1 MARRGT
7 NDNKNRSSIRQCAGC
22 GKIIYSGLYCTDC
35 LEKFRERAKTQSRHM
50 EMIKNNSLRKVVQER
65 REVVVLIA
73 ISDERNLSL
82 MKILFERDLP
92 ECKILATNNTL
103 NAINTLV
110 SREVS
115 LVILDADYNG
125 LDMLGRIRDEER
137 FKDVPV
143 MMMSGSTDRNLVAN
157 VFSLGV
163 QDYVT
168 KPCAPEALIDRINK
182 LLHGKDNDS
191 PAADT
196 QSKVAFNLL
205 LIDDDIFDLR
215 QERDTLKNRLPCQI
229 TTAQSAMEGMRI
241 LESQG
246 ADLVL
251 VSLNMLFVDGLK
263 FLALVNENGK
273 LKKIPVIIMTDSRD
287 FKVLSEIERSTAVGY
302 IRKPNITED
311 ALSFIES
318 KLRRRR
324 SL

>member
-7 NDNKNRSSIRQCAGC
+7 TDNKNRSSIRQCAGC

-65 REVVVLIA
+65 REVVILIA
-73 ISDERNLSL
+73 ISDERNLNL
-82 MKILFERDLP
+82 TKLILERDLP

-103 NAINTLV
+103 SAINTLV

-137 FKDVPV
+137 FKDTPV
-143 MMMSGSTDRNLVAN
+143 MMMSGSTERDLVAS

-182 LLHGKDNDS
+182 LLHGKENDS
-191 PAADT
+191 PADT
-196 QSKVAFNLL
+196 QTKTTFNILL
-205 LIDDDIFDLR
+205 VDDDIFDLR
-215 QERDTLKNRLPCQI
+215 QERDTLKNRLPCEI
-229 TTAQSAMEGMRI
+229 TTAQSAMEGMRV
-241 LESQG
+241 LENQG

-263 FLALVNENGK
+263 FLALVNENNK

-318 KLRRRR
+318 KLRKRRVM
-324 SL
+324 

>member
-22 GKIIYSGLYCTDC
+22 GKIIYSGLYCADC

-65 REVVVLIA
+65 REVVILIA
-73 ISDERNLSL
+73 ISDERNLNL
-82 MKILFERDLP
+82 TKILLERDLP

-103 NAINTLV
+103 SAINTLV

-137 FKDVPV
+137 FKDMPV
-143 MMMSGSTDRNLVAN
+143 MMMSGSTERDLVAS

-182 LLHGKDNDS
+182 LLHGKENDS
-191 PAADT
+191 PADS
-196 QSKVAFNLL
+196 QSKTTFNILL
-205 LIDDDIFDLR
+205 VDDDIFDLR
-215 QERDTLKNRLPCQI
+215 QERDTLKNRLPCEI
-229 TTAQSAMEGMRI
+229 TTAQSAMEGMRV
-241 LESQG
+241 LENQG

-263 FLALVNENGK
+263 FLALVNENSK

-311 ALSFIES
+311 AISFIES
-318 KLRRRR
+318 KLRKRR
-324 SL
+324 

>member
-1 MARRGT
+1 
-7 NDNKNRSSIRQCAGC
+7 
-22 GKIIYSGLYCTDC
+22 
-35 LEKFRERAKTQSRHM
+35 
-50 EMIKNNSLRKVVQER
+50 MIKNNSLRKVVQER

-82 MKILFERDLP
+82 MKILLERDLP

-103 NAINTLV
+103 SAINTLV

-137 FKDVPV
+137 FKDTPV
-143 MMMSGSTDRNLVAN
+143 MMMSGSTERDLVAS

-182 LLHGKDNDS
+182 LLHGKENDS
-191 PAADT
+191 PADT
-196 QSKVAFNLL
+196 QTKTTFNILL
-205 LIDDDIFDLR
+205 VDDDIFDLR
-215 QERDTLKNRLPCQI
+215 QERDTLKNRLPCEI
-229 TTAQSAMEGMRI
+229 TTAQSAMEGMRV
-241 LESQG
+241 LENQG

-263 FLALVNENGK
+263 FLALVNENNK

-318 KLRRRR
+318 KLRKRRVM
-324 SL
+324 

>member
-7 NDNKNRSSIRQCAGC
+7 TDNKNRSSIRQCAGC

-65 REVVVLIA
+65 REVVILIA
-73 ISDERNLSL
+73 ISDERNLNL
-82 MKILFERDLP
+82 TKILLERDLP

-103 NAINTLV
+103 SAINTLV

-137 FKDVPV
+137 FKDMPV
-143 MMMSGSTDRNLVAN
+143 MMMSGSTERDLVAS

-182 LLHGKDNDS
+182 LLHGKENDS
-191 PAADT
+191 PADS
-196 QSKVAFNLL
+196 QSKTMFNILL
-205 LIDDDIFDLR
+205 VDDDIFDLR
-215 QERDTLKNRLPCQI
+215 QERDTLKNRLPCEI
-229 TTAQSAMEGMRI
+229 TTAQSAMEGMRV
-241 LESQG
+241 LENQG

-263 FLALVNENGK
+263 FLALVNENSK

-311 ALSFIES
+311 AISFIES
-318 KLRRRR
+318 KLRKRR
-324 SL
+324 